1 MELAVAILQLPLA
14 ILQFTET
21 AGRAFAIKD
30 DIGVYQAILE
40 TVTEDLSEVDSIRN
54 KLSAWGTIE
63 SLARMD
69 RKIQRARSDLENARK
84 ITDGKECHGLPKKL
98 RRLKWFLVD
107 SHSAKLH
114 KEILVLHHQ
123 TLLFDTRPKLT
134 QMRQIQLKWDAY
146 SRETQYMTHIAMG
159 SRIKKKAVMY
169 SGEAEHQVHHYT
181 LSSGDGV
188 RSISPTS
195 SFRTSPC
202 RVTRCIVDYATARCQ
217 DIEPVVGLQPR
228 PFQT

>member
-1 MELAVAILQLPLA
+1 MELAVTILQLPLA
-14 ILQFTET
+14 ILQVTEA

-40 TVTEDLSEVDSIRN
+40 IVTEDLSEVDSIRN

-63 SLARMD
+63 SLARVD
-69 RKIQRARSDLENARK
+69 GDIQSARSALENARR

-107 SHSAKLH
+107 SHSAKSH
-114 KEILVLHHQ
+114 KELLVLYHQ
-123 TLLFDTRPKLT
+123 ILFDIRPKLA
-134 QMRQIQLKWDAY
+134 QMRQIQLKLDAY
-146 SRETQYMTHIAMG
+146 SRETQYMTHIAMA
-159 SRIKKKAVMY
+159 SRIKKNAVMY

-202 RVTRCIVDYATARCQ
+202 RVTRCVVDYATAGCQ

-228 PFQT
+228 PFPT